1 MKTIQKPRILKISSI
16 GEHRKTHTK
25 AQIRLEGKWLVTA
38 GLIPEKHVLI
48 TIQDQVYS
56 SCTCR
61 NNQEGQSIVL
71 AALYLFKRRNKQ

>member
-48 TIQDQVYS
+48 TNPRPGVLVLHM
-56 SCTCR
+56 
-61 NNQEGQSIVL
+61 QE
-71 AALYLFKRRNKQ
+71 